1 MAPPEPRTNGSTVF
15 TTLPAV
21 TLAAHAGGPWA
32 AGLGWL
38 VVLIPL
44 FWIAVL
50 ALVLLLVVRAR
61 RAAFAEGGGPRW
73 AQPTRTAES
82 SLAERFAQGAI
93 DEQEYRSRLEVL
105 RSSAPQ
111 PRPRKG

>member
-1 MAPPEPRTNGSTVF
+1 MF
-15 TTLPAV
+15 TSLPAV
-21 TLAAHAGGPWA
+21 SLAAHAGGPWA

-38 VVLIPL
+38 VVVIPL
-44 FWIAVL
+44 FWIAVF
-50 ALVLLLVVRAR
+50 ALVAVLFARAR
-61 RAAFAEGGGPRW
+61 RAAFAGGGPGW
-73 AQPTRTAES
+73 AQPTRSAES

-105 RSSAPQ
+105 RSSAPT